1 MREIELITLIF
12 DESLYL
18 LKESRYIMKMNYD
31 NNVKIALNMGF
42 EEVYDEKAY
51 KGKCYKK
58 DGLLWIH
65 DIEALKASLNF
76 DENKLKHYDD
86 GSYYY
91 YVGYRDGVVDRKR
104 ALELIKA
111 KIHSDNSVLSGRFD
125 LLKNKSILD
134 GMIDLFCEG
143 YREEALSDYADQI
156 LKK

>member
-1 MREIELITLIF
+1 
-12 DESLYL
+12 
-18 LKESRYIMKMNYD
+18 MKMNYD

-76 DENKLKHYDD
+76 DENEELRHEGYDV

-91 YVGYRDGVVDRKR
+91 YIGYRNGVVDRES
-104 ALELIKA
+104 ALKFIKA
-111 KIHSDNSVLSGRFD
+111 AIHGDNSVLKGRFD

-143 YREEALSDYADQI
+143 YREEALSNYADQI